1 MEIKK
6 IIVKEKPFKCHICNF
21 EPVSDLLYGVQ
32 IIDEQ
37 LQKDIDERKVLLGGC
52 SLLDYSPK
60 WLCSNCQ
67 TEYYLYKYNSFKDFM

>member
-37 LQKDIDERKVLLGGC
+37 LQKYIDERKVLLGGC

-67 TEYYLYKYNSFKDFM
+67 TEYYLYKYDSFKDFM

>member
-37 LQKDIDERKVLLGGC
+37 LQKDIDERKRNNTFAQCIG
-52 SLLDYSPK
+52 PR
-60 WLCSNCQ
+60 
-67 TEYYLYKYNSFKDFM
+67 MRI